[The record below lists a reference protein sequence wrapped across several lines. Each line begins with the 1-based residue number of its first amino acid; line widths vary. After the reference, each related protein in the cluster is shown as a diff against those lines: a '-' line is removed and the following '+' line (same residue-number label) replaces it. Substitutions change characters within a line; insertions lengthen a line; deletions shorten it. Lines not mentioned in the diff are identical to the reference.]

1 MKAWWFEPEAG
12 VLGYGDGRVPGVGVT
27 HTVEGKPW
35 RCTYGLHASIRPLD
49 ALRYAKSTNIWRVE
63 LSGDMDRDDR
73 KIAARER
80 HYLYRMEIGELLH
93 RFSRLCA
100 LDVADLWGAE
110 KVVTDYLRTGD
121 PHLRV
126 EADLAALWVEDIA
139 TCCGNTVASAAT
151 RATLMVTGR
160 CTDYPSLARSV
171 VKYAAAAQERSN
183 TLNGTDRMVA
193 YNHRLV
199 SMLLREKRRL
209 GL

>member
-121 PHLRV
+121 PHLLV
-126 EADLAALWVEDIA
+126 EAD
-139 TCCGNTVASAAT
+139 
-151 RATLMVTGR
+151 
-160 CTDYPSLARSV
+160 LARSV